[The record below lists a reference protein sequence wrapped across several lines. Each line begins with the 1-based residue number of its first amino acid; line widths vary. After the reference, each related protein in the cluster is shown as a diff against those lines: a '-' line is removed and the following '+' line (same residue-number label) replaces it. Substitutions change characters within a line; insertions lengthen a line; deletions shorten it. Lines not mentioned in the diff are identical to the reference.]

1 MLTGLDLVGMQLRLA
16 KGEHL
21 DVSQDAV
28 RRDGHAI
35 EVRICAENP
44 AKMFL
49 PSPGRIARLALPEGE
64 DVRVETGVR
73 EGDTVTPYYDSM
85 IAKLIVHAPDRDA
98 AIARMLAA
106 LEATAVE
113 GITTN
118 IAFLRRVIDHPAF
131 RAGRTLTSFVDAHK
145 AELIG

>member
-1 MLTGLDLVGMQLRLA
+1 M
-16 KGEHL
+16 GEHL
-21 DVSQDAV
+21 GTDLTQGAV
-28 RRDGHAI
+28 QRHGHAI

-49 PSPGRIARLALPEGE
+49 PSPGRITRLALPAG
-64 DVRVETGVR
+64 DGVRVDTGVR
-73 EGDTVTPYYDSM
+73 DGDTVTPYYDSM

-98 AIARMLAA
+98 AIGRMLGA
-106 LEATAVE
+106 LDATAID

-118 IAFLRRVIDHPAF
+118 IAFLRRVINHAAF
-131 RAGRTLTSFVDAHK
+131 RAGRTLTSFVDVHK